1 MIWREETGRGRMRT
15 WGRERGMEKEKENEV
30 AWKGWSGV
38 GGRESKRDEGG
49 RDGTGLRGKGV
60 EDGMGWTMSF

>member
-1 MIWREETGRGRMRT
+1 
-15 WGRERGMEKEKENEV
+15 MEKEKENEV
-30 AWKGWSGV
+30 AWKGWSRV
-38 GGRESKRDEGG
+38 GGRESEMKGG